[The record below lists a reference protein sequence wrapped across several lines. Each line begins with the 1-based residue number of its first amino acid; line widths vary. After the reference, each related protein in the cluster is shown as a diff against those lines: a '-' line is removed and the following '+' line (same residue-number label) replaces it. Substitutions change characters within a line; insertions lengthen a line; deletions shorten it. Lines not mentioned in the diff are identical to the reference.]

1 MGKKKK
7 EIVHLIIR
15 YVLIVIFC
23 VPMIMPLLWMLT
35 TALKDNSAVFKMPPQ
50 WIPEKF
56 MWENFT
62 TGLVQIDFWKRFIN
76 SAIISIVVSIGQ
88 VCSCMS
94 VGYALARLR
103 FKGKKLWFYLIVG
116 SMMIPSMVTM
126 IPVFRLWTSLGFY
139 GTWWP
144 MIIPAFLGA
153 PFQTFLAKQFMST
166 LPKSYDEAARIDGAN
181 RLQILVQIIS
191 PMCKPLITVI
201 AIQSFQGAW
210 NDYITPLLYVI
221 SKPEKW
227 TLSLA
232 VGRMTSSTYG
242 TQWNLFM
249 AADLV
254 YLLPILILFFFC
266 QNYFMEGLGS
276 MNNAGVK

>member
-1 MGKKKK
+1 MGKKRK
-7 EIVHLIIR
+7 EVVNLIIR
-15 YVLIVIFC
+15 YVLILIFA
-23 VPMIMPLLWMLT
+23 VPMILPLLWMFT
-35 TALKDNSAVFKMPPQ
+35 TALKDNAAVFQMPPK
-50 WIPEKF
+50 WIPETF

-62 TGLVQIDFWKRFIN
+62 TGLIQIDFWKRFFN
-76 SAIISIVVSIGQ
+76 SAFISIMVCIGQ

-94 VGYALARLR
+94 VGYALSRLK
-103 FKGKKLWFYLIVG
+103 FKGKKVWFYLIVG

-153 PFQTFLAKQFMST
+153 PFQTFLARQFMST

-181 RLQILVQIIS
+181 RLQILIQIIS

-201 AIQSFQGAW
+201 AIQSFQAAW
-210 NDYITPLLYVI
+210 NDYLTPLLYVI

>member
-7 EIVHLIIR
+7 VIVTTVIRYLII
-15 YVLIVIFC
+15 LIFC

-35 TALKDNSAVFKMPPQ
+35 TALKDNAAVFAMPPQ
-50 WIPEKF
+50 WIPKVF
-56 MWENFT
+56 HWENFT
-62 TGLVQIDFWKRFIN
+62 IGLQQIEFWKRFGN
-76 SAIISIVVSIGQ
+76 TVFISVIVCFGQ

-103 FKGKKLWFYLIVG
+103 FPGKKLSVLPDHRQYDDPRHG
-116 SMMIPSMVTM
+116 YRN
-126 IPVFRLWTSLGFY
+126 PVFRYGGMRIY

-153 PFQTFLAKQFMST
+153 PFQTFLAKQFMSG
-166 LPKSYDEAARIDGAN
+166 LPKSYDEAARMDGAS
-181 RLQILVQIIS
+181 RLQVLLKVIG
-191 PMCKPLITVI
+191 PMCKPLIAVI

-210 NDYITPLLYVI
+210 NDYLTPLLYVI

-249 AADLV
+249 AADVV
-254 YLLPILILFFFC
+254 YMLPILILFFFC
-266 QNYFMEGLGS
+266 QKYFMEGLGS
-276 MNNAGVK
+276 LNSSGVKA